1 MPLTTVAIE
10 LSNGK
15 SETLYY
21 PSNVV
26 KSYFQE
32 EQEMQLPEFIQVA
45 MDSLEA
51 ADKCVIEKYG
61 YPCIGC
67 IMLKAKLQ
75 KWSELYKNETV
86 RIIKIWSMMLHGLRY
101 ILRECVLNVV

>member
-1 MPLTTVAIE
+1 MPLTTMAIE

-26 KSYFQE
+26 KEFFQE
-32 EQEMQLPEFIQVA
+32 DQELQLVEFIQVA
-45 MDSLEA
+45 MNSLEA
-51 ADKCVIEKYG
+51 ADQRVIEKYG

-67 IMLKAKLQ
+67 IMLKSKLT
-75 KWSELYKNETV
+75 KWGELYKDETV
-86 RIIKIWSMMLHGLRY
+86 KIVKIFEY
-101 ILRECVLNVV
+101 KY

>member
-1 MPLTTVAIE
+1 MPLTTIAIE

-26 KSYFQE
+26 KMYFQE
-32 EQEMQLPEFIQVA
+32 QQELQLLDFIQVA
-45 MDSLEA
+45 MDSLAA
-51 ADKCVIEKYG
+51 ADKRVIEKYG

-67 IMLKAKLQ
+67 IMLKSKLQ

-86 RIIKIWSMMLHGLRY
+86 KIVKIFEFKY
-101 ILRECVLNVV
+101 